1 MIAAIL
7 PELTEWR
14 RDLHAHPELAYQE
27 KRTSGFVAEKLRA
40 IGCEVATGLA
50 KTGVIGVLDFGP
62 GPALGIRADMDALP
76 LEEQTG
82 APYAS
87 KYRGVMHA
95 CGHDGHTVMALGA
108 ARILARR
115 NDLKGKIVFIFQ
127 PAEENEGGAERM
139 IKEGLFD
146 RFSVDAVF
154 GLHNLPTVPVGDI
167 WAREG
172 AVSAAFDTFDITITG
187 KGGHGAMPQNAAD
200 PIAAVAGLVGT
211 LNTIVSRNV
220 APLDSAVVSVCA
232 LQAGETYNVIPDSAR
247 IKGACRSFDPAVR
260 RLLETRIRDICEGV
274 ARTHG
279 VRIDL
284 AYEERYPAV
293 VNTLAETE
301 LIRDIASDPG
311 TGWSF
316 KGDFA
321 PLMGSEDFS
330 FYLQKKPGCFF
341 IIGNGDECGPLHSP
355 TYDFND
361 MALAVG
367 VGVWVRLAERFNRT
381 ALSRNGPYQNRP
393 PTPE

>member
-27 KRTSGFVAEKLRA
+27 KRTSGFVAEILRA
-40 IGCEVATGLA
+40 IGCEVKTGVA
-50 KTGVIGVLDFGP
+50 KTGVIGILDFGS

-115 NDLKGKIVFIFQ
+115 KDLNGKIVFIFQ

-139 IKEGLFD
+139 IREGLFD
-146 RFSVDAVF
+146 RFPVDAIF
-154 GLHNLPTVPVGDI
+154 GLHNLPTIPVGEI

-172 AVSAAFDTFDITITG
+172 AVSASFDMFDVTVTG
-187 KGGHGAMPQNAAD
+187 KGGHSAMPQNAAD
-200 PIAAVAGLVGT
+200 PIAAAAGLVGA
-211 LNTIVSRNV
+211 LSAVVSRNI

-232 LQAGETYNVIPDSAR
+232 LQAGETYNVIPATAR
-247 IKGACRSFDPAVR
+247 IKGSCRSFDPAVR

-279 VRIDL
+279 VRVEL
-284 AYEERYPAV
+284 SYEERYPAV
-293 VNTLAETE
+293 VNTPAETA
-301 LIRDIASDPG
+301 LIRDIATDPEND
-311 TGWSF
+311 WSF
-316 KGDFA
+316 NGDFA

-341 IIGNGDECGPLHSP
+341 IIGNGEGCGPLHSP
-355 TYDFND
+355 AYDFND
-361 MALAVG
+361 KALPVG
-367 VGVWVRLAERFNRT
+367 VGLWVRLAERYNRT
-381 ALSRNGPYQNRP
+381 APSWNGPYQNRP
-393 PTPE
+393 STD